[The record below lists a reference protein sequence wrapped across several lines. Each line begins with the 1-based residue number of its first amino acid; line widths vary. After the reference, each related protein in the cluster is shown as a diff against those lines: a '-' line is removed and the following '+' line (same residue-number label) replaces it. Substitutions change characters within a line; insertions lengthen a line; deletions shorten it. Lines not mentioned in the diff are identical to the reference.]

1 MKRDSGK
8 GSLLF
13 SVVVVALNPGEKW
26 RGTLQSIFAQKY
38 NDFEI
43 IYKDGRSRDGSWEAL
58 LAEYGADSRL
68 RSFQEADKS
77 IYDAMNQA
85 LDQVSGKYVLFLNCG
100 DFFYDDRVLERTA
113 EAIAKAGLP
122 GETAVGAKA
131 GVSGETAAGA
141 KAVMSRETAA
151 GAKAVVSGVTA
162 AGAKAGLPGETA
174 VDTKAVVSGEMAAQ
188 EKAEPSGEAGQECA
202 GRLGRPTVFY
212 GNTFSAATGA
222 VVHSAP
228 SITGFTCYRNIP
240 CHQSCFYDAR
250 LFEAKR
256 YDLQYRIRADY
267 DHFLWCF
274 YRGNARMAYM
284 DFVVASY
291 EGGGYSESREN
302 QVRDSEEHRLITARY
317 MSRGELLRYQAA
329 LALTLAPLRR
339 FMAENKAFS
348 GLYHRVKGWIYRR
361 K

>member
-68 RSFQEADKS
+68 RSLQEADKS

-122 GETAVGAKA
+122 GETAADTKA
-131 GVSGETAAGA
+131 GVSGETAA
-141 KAVMSRETAA
+141 
-151 GAKAVVSGVTA
+151 
-162 AGAKAGLPGETA
+162 
-174 VDTKAVVSGEMAAQ
+174 Q
-188 EKAEPSGEAGQECA
+188 EKEEPSGAAGQECV

-212 GNTFSAATGA
+212 GNTFSAAKGA

-274 YRGNARMAYM
+274 YRGNARMVYM

-302 QVRDSEEHRLITARY
+302 QVRDREEHRLITARY

>member
-43 IYKDGRSRDGSWEAL
+43 LYKDGRSRDGSWEAL

-113 EAIAKAGLP
+113 EAIAKAV
-122 GETAVGAKA
+122 E
-131 GVSGETAAGA
+131 SGET
-141 KAVMSRETAA
+141 
-151 GAKAVVSGVTA
+151 
-162 AGAKAGLPGETA
+162 
-174 VDTKAVVSGEMAAQ
+174 AAQ
-188 EKAEPSGEAGQECA
+188 EKAEPSGEAGQECV

-212 GNTFSAATGA
+212 GNTFSAAKGA

-348 GLYHRVKGWIYRR
+348 GLYHRVKAWIYRR

>member
-113 EAIAKAGLP
+113 EVI
-122 GETAVGAKA
+122 
-131 GVSGETAAGA
+131 
-141 KAVMSRETAA
+141 
-151 GAKAVVSGVTA
+151 AKAVVSG
-162 AGAKAGLPGETA
+162 ET
-174 VDTKAVVSGEMAAQ
+174 AAQ
-188 EKAEPSGEAGQECA
+188 EKAEPSGAAGKECA

-302 QVRDSEEHRLITARY
+302 QVRDREEHRLITARY

-348 GLYHRVKGWIYRR
+348 GLYHRVKAWIYRR